1 VIWFWGV
8 LTPPIIG
15 LEALNCKWEKNY
27 QLNGNHGCHIQ
38 VYTCIYIPVYIVPQ
52 KSKYLFPNQVSHT
65 GYGEPLFTNGNE
77 SYAYKQILLNTN
89 IHIF

>member
-1 VIWFWGV
+1 MTDRLIVRRGYIYTGF
-8 LTPPIIG
+8 
-15 LEALNCKWEKNY
+15 
-27 QLNGNHGCHIQ
+27 
-38 VYTCIYIPVYIVPQ
+38 YTCIYIPVYIVPQ
-52 KSKYLFPNQVSHT
+52 KSKYLFPNQVNHT